1 MLLFV
6 DTETTG
12 LPGKKCS
19 VINPR
24 AHWPRIVELAWIECK
39 NDGTVITEHNSI
51 IKPDSFKIPRC
62 ATAIH
67 GITTERAQEE
77 GHTLIS
83 VLSEFQKT
91 LDHCS
96 VIVGH
101 NIDFDVN
108 VINAESHRTGISL
121 PLQLH
126 QRICT
131 MKSSV
136 RLCNL
141 KRGAGYKDPT
151 LSELHQ
157 LLFGSS
163 FPDSHRALS
172 DACACMKCFFEL
184 KRRGIFEKTQ

>member
-1 MLLFV
+1 MLLFI

-19 VINPR
+19 VINPH

-39 NDGTVITEHNSI
+39 SDGTVITEHDSI

-67 GITTERAQEE
+67 GITTERAQKE
-77 GHTLIS
+77 GRALIS

-108 VINAESHRTGISL
+108 VINTESHRMGISL

-126 QRICT
+126 RRICT

-141 KRGAGYKDPT
+141 KRGAGYKNPT

-157 LLFGSS
+157 KLFGFP
-163 FPDSHRALS
+163 FPDSHRALN
-172 DACACMKCFFEL
+172 DARACMRCFFEL
-184 KRRGIFEKTQ
+184 MRWEID